1 MNILVNVILYQ
12 VVWFLCVFKENDG
25 ALIALVL
32 LCIHLYFTTCRYK
45 DMRMMALLLAIGVLI
60 DGTLH
65 FAGFMTYNVRA
76 IPIPFWLAVVWLALA
91 TLPHHSLRWLKERPF
106 LSSLL
111 GALGGP
117 LAYWAGVKAGA
128 ASFTLPLISSLLL
141 LAVIWG
147 VLWPF
152 TMYIANK
159 DLPKKSLVR
168 LLPNQP

>member
-1 MNILVNVILYQ
+1 MYILLNVILYQ
-12 VVWFLCVFKENDG
+12 VVWFLCVFKENQG
-25 ALIALVL
+25 ALIALVFL
-32 LCIHLYFTTCRYK
+32 VAHLFFSPYRIK
-45 DMRMMALLLAIGVLI
+45 DMRMMAVLLAVGTLI
-60 DGTLH
+60 DGTLYL
-65 FAGFMTYNVRA
+65 AGFMTYNVQA
-76 IPIPFWLAVVWLALA
+76 LPIPFWLAVVWLALA
-91 TLPHHSLRWLKERPF
+91 TLPHHSLKWLKGRIL

-128 ASFTLPLISSLLL
+128 ASFTLPLISSLTL

-159 DLPKKSLVR
+159 DLPK
-168 LLPNQP
+168 N

>member
-12 VVWFLCVFKENDG
+12 AVWFLCVFKENSG
-25 ALIALVL
+25 ALIALAFLVV
-32 LCIHLYFTTCRYK
+32 HLYFSTCRYR
-45 DMRMMALLLAIGVLI
+45 DIRMMALLLAIGVLI
-60 DGTLH
+60 DGTLYL
-65 FAGFMTYNVRA
+65 AGFMTYNVQA

-91 TLPHHSLRWLKERPF
+91 TLPHHSLRWLKQRPF

-128 ASFTLPLISSLLL
+128 ASFSLPLITSLAL
-141 LAVIWG
+141 LAFIWG

-159 DLPKKSLVR
+159 DLPKKESL
-168 LLPNQP
+168 

>member
-12 VVWFLCVFKENDG
+12 AVWFLCVFKENSG
-25 ALIALVL
+25 ALIGLAFLAT
-32 LCIHLYFTTCRYK
+32 HLYFSTCRYK
-45 DMRMMALLLAIGVLI
+45 DIRMMALLLAIGVLI
-60 DGTLH
+60 DGALSL
-65 FAGFMTYNVRA
+65 AGFMTYNVLA
-76 IPIPFWLAVVWLALA
+76 LPIPFWLAVVWLALA
-91 TLPHHSLRWLKERPF
+91 TLPHHSLRWLKGRPF

-128 ASFTLPLISSLLL
+128 ASFSLPLITSLAL
-141 LAVIWG
+141 LAIIWG

-159 DLPKKSLVR
+159 DLPKK
-168 LLPNQP
+168 

>member
-1 MNILVNVILYQ
+1 MYILLNVLLYQ
-12 VVWFLCVFKENDG
+12 IVWFLCVFKENQG
-25 ALIALVL
+25 ALIGLVFL
-32 LCIHLYFTTCRYK
+32 VAHLFFSPCRIK
-45 DMRMMALLLAIGVLI
+45 DMRMMAVLLAIGTLI

-65 FAGFMTYNVRA
+65 LAGFMTYNVQA
-76 IPIPFWLAVVWLALA
+76 LPIPFWLAVVWLALA
-91 TLPHHSLRWLKERPF
+91 TLPHHSLKWLKGRIL

-128 ASFTLPLISSLLL
+128 ASFTLPVIFSLTL

-152 TMYIANK
+152 TMYIAEK
-159 DLPKKSLVR
+159 DLPK
-168 LLPNQP
+168 N